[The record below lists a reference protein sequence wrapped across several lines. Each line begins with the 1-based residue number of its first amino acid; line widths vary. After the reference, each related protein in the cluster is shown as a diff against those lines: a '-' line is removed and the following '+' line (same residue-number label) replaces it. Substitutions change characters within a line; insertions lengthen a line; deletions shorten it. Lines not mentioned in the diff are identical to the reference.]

1 MIEFSALAT
10 TKLAAKLDVAAE
22 RRFIVMGDIVTMNDT
37 RDVVPGG
44 RLCLADRSIV
54 AVLQPDDALP
64 AGFESAPVVDTGG
77 TIYPGLFDLH
87 NHMPYNMTPLWQVKK
102 RYDNRLEWQNHTDE
116 YYSAVTAP
124 FKLLNEK
131 NDDPSFA
138 RAIVR
143 FVECKGLFGGVT
155 TGHGMNL
162 RNKTMYEG
170 LMRNIE
176 QPLAAELPVVKSQT
190 ADFNDEKLA
199 EMLAWTRDGQPYIY
213 HLSEGLGA
221 YGAKVFKFLEQAPGG
236 LNAHLTCIHCVG
248 IPAEGWDALTA
259 VAGIVWSPTSNLLL
273 YGQTCDVRQAKQR
286 GIPVAIG
293 ADWSPSGCKN
303 LLGELKVA
311 RAASQHMGGV
321 LSDADLVAA
330 VTCVPARMVGWD
342 SRLGSLQPGKWADL
356 LILEDVGGD
365 HFARLVSA
373 KETSV
378 RAVVIDGRVRMGEAG
393 GLVIAD
399 PLSSEDVVIGGKHY
413 VIDLADPGTGGLG
426 GLKLSDAIDK
436 IRYGLAHLPELEQ
449 EHAKL
454 ALMGVESEDLGFCL
468 EDEMMPERLSSI
480 LRRGNTPPAR
490 PMELSPMTSVDD
502 AAFRQA
508 MLDSLNMP
516 PYAKAAFK
524 ES

>member
-1 MIEFSALAT
+1 MIEFSAVAT
-10 TKLAAKLDVAAE
+10 AKLAAKLDVDAG
-22 RRFIVMGDIVTMNDT
+22 RRFVVKGDIVTMNDA
-37 RDVVPGG
+37 REVVPGG
-44 RLCLADRSIV
+44 RLCLTGRSIV
-54 AVLQPDDALP
+54 AVLRPDDALP
-64 AGFESAPVVDTGG
+64 SRFEGAPVVDTGG

-102 RYDNRLEWQNHTDE
+102 RYDNRLEWQDDTVE
-116 YYSAVTAP
+116 YYPAVTAP

-131 NDDPSFA
+131 KDDPSYA

-155 TGHGMNL
+155 TGHGMSL

-176 QPLAAELPVVKSQT
+176 QPIEAELPTVKSWT
-190 ADFNDEKLA
+190 ADFNEEKLA
-199 EMLAWTRDGQPYIY
+199 EMLAWTKQGQPYIY

-221 YGAKVFKFLEQAPGG
+221 YGAKVFKYVEQASGG
-236 LNAHLTCIHCVG
+236 LNPRLICIHCVG
-248 IPAEGWDALTA
+248 IPADGWDALAA

-286 GIPVAIG
+286 GLPLAVG

-311 RAASQHMGGV
+311 RAASQHLGGV
-321 LSDADLVAA
+321 LSDSDLVAA
-330 VTCVPARMVGWD
+330 VTSQPAKMVGWD
-342 SRLGSLQPGKWADL
+342 SRLGSLEPGKWADL
-356 LILEDVGGD
+356 LVLEGAGGD
-365 HFARLVSA
+365 HFARLVDA
-373 KETSV
+373 KETSI
-378 RAVVIDGRVRMGEAG
+378 RAVVIDGRVRLGEAS

-399 PLSSEDVVIGGKHY
+399 PLSSEEVTIGGKCY
-413 VIDLADPGTGGLG
+413 VVDLADPGAGGLG
-426 GLKLSDAIDK
+426 GLKLSEAVDK

-449 EHAKL
+449 GHTTL
-454 ALMGVESEDLGFCL
+454 ALMGVDTEDLDFRL
-468 EDEMMPERLSSI
+468 DDEMTPESLSTI
-480 LRRGNTPPAR
+480 LQRKNTPPAR

-502 AAFRQA
+502 PAFRQA
-508 MLDSLNMP
+508 MRGSLNMP
-516 PYAKAAFK
+516 PYAKAVFE